1 MVTHSGS
8 CLSVEHLQS
17 FSEGDSDRRH
27 NLSLVTRQMG
37 VKQGA
42 ASVAHAVATRQMSPV
57 LVYVS
62 AVSVGAGGGAARR
75 GWAGNGEICVWTI
88 STSV

>member
-1 MVTHSGS
+1 M
-8 CLSVEHLQS
+8 
-17 FSEGDSDRRH
+17 
-27 NLSLVTRQMG
+27 SLVTRQMG

-42 ASVAHAVATRQMSPV
+42 ASVAHVTCGGNQANVSSV
-57 LVYVS
+57 GVS